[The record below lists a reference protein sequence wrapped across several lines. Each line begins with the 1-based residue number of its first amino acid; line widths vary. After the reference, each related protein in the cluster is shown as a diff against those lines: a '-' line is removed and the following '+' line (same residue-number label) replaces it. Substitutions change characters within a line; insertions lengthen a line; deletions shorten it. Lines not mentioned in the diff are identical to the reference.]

1 MSRRRYVRHRAYRS
15 AVPSGDI
22 YISRAF
28 RRHQAQGDPAELGG
42 AELGAERHM
51 IEEKPITATTEEV
64 VAELRKRSA
73 FMMVS
78 HVKPD
83 GDTLGAGLA
92 LGLALKKLGKRV
104 HYFQQDAV
112 PRNLRFLPDTQYV
125 TRDVPADL
133 PEDTLW
139 VFGDMSDT
147 ARAGEFLPKIARE
160 NILDIDHHLGNSH
173 FGALNYVL
181 PHECSTGTCVMH
193 LLRGLK
199 VEVDKDI
206 ATCLLTTIMTDTGG
220 FMHSN
225 TTPEVLL
232 LSAELMNLGADKE
245 QITEEI
251 FANKRYP
258 ALKLL
263 GRALDEARLEHDG
276 RYIWSYVDEEML
288 KECDAD
294 GEDTEEIVNHL
305 RSVEGV
311 EVSALFKD
319 YDGDI
324 RVSLRSSGRVNVQAA
339 AARLGGGGHFRA
351 SGLTFLGSL
360 PDAVKAVDAAL
371 VAEGL

>member
-1 MSRRRYVRHRAYRS
+1 
-15 AVPSGDI
+15 
-22 YISRAF
+22 
-28 RRHQAQGDPAELGG
+28 
-42 AELGAERHM
+42 M
-51 IEEKPITATTEEV
+51 IEEQQPITATTEEV

-73 FMMVS
+73 FVMVS

-92 LGLALKKLGKRV
+92 LGLALKKIGKRV
-104 HYFQQDAV
+104 AYFQQDAV
-112 PRNLRFLPDTQYV
+112 PRNLRFLPDTQFV
-125 TRDVPADL
+125 TRDVAADL

-139 VFGDMSDT
+139 VFCDMSDT
-147 ARAGEFLPKIARE
+147 SRAGEFLPKVKRE

-173 FGALNYVL
+173 FGAFNYVL

-199 VEVDKDI
+199 VEIDADI

-225 TTPEVLL
+225 TTPEVLM

-251 FANKRYP
+251 FANKRLA

-263 GRALDEARLEHDG
+263 GRALNEAQVEHDG
-276 RYIWSYVDEEML
+276 RYIWSFVDEAML
-288 KECDAD
+288 EECDAD

-311 EVSALFKD
+311 DVAALFKA

-324 RVSLRSSGRVNVQAA
+324 RVSLRSNGRVNVQAA

-351 SGLTFLGSL
+351 SGLTFVGPL
-360 PDAVKAVDAAL
+360 PEAIRAVDEAL
-371 VAEGL
+371 GAEGL

>member
-1 MSRRRYVRHRAYRS
+1 
-15 AVPSGDI
+15 
-22 YISRAF
+22 
-28 RRHQAQGDPAELGG
+28 
-42 AELGAERHM
+42 M
-51 IEEKPITATTEEV
+51 IEERTVATTEDV
-64 VAELRKRSA
+64 VAELLKRPA
-73 FMMVS
+73 FVMVS

-92 LGLALKKLGKRV
+92 LGLALKRLGKRV

-112 PRNLRFLPDTQYV
+112 PRNLRFLPDTQFV
-125 TRDVPADL
+125 SREVPADL
-133 PEDTLW
+133 PADTLW
-139 VFGDMSDT
+139 VFGDMSNT
-147 ARAGEFLPKIARE
+147 SRAGEFLPKIERE
-160 NILDIDHHLGNSH
+160 NILDIDHHLGNDH

-181 PHECSTGTCVMH
+181 THECSTGTCVMH
-193 LLRGLK
+193 LLRGLG

-225 TTPEVLL
+225 TTPEVLQ
-232 LSAELMNLGADKE
+232 LSAELMELGANKE

-251 FANKRYP
+251 FANKRLA

-263 GRALDEARLEHDG
+263 GRALNEAKVEHDG
-276 RYIWSYVDEEML
+276 RYIWSYVDQPML
-288 KECDAD
+288 SECAAD

-311 EVSALFKD
+311 EVAALFKH

-351 SGLTFLGSL
+351 SGLTYHGPL
-360 PDAVKAVDAAL
+360 PDAVKAVDEAL
-371 VAEGL
+371 AAEGL